1 MIVEQANKKP
11 EVILPRLKVD
21 DLAALKEE
29 MAKSNK
35 LDRNIEKI
43 EGMLLKL
50 KALKNLN
57 P

>member
-21 DLAALKEE
+21 DIAILKEE